1 MVEDRDFIKEKF
13 SKNLNEGLTPVN
25 LSFLSSIGP
34 YQNLNCLYSLGTMY
48 QFGEKYSLYQ
58 IPSLI
63 RVLLDQ
69 GGHIDGLL
77 SRQLYD
83 RSPGLELC
91 YILRW
96 EKDEKDIVIFDLK
109 DNEHFDEERFSGKIQ
124 LMKDDILQMFKN
136 LKMSM
141 NFIR

>member
-1 MVEDRDFIKEKF
+1 MVEETDFIKEKF
-13 SKNLNEGLTPVN
+13 SKNLKEGLGPVN
-25 LSFLSSIGP
+25 FSFFGISGND
-34 YQNLNCLYSLGTMY
+34 QNFQCLYSQGTMY
-48 QFGEKYSLYQ
+48 QFGEKYSIYQ

-77 SRQLYD
+77 LRQLYD

-96 EKDEKDIVIFDLK
+96 EKTEKDVIIFDLK
-109 DNEHFDEERFSGKIQ
+109 ENEHFNETRFSEKMQ
-124 LMKDDILQMFKN
+124 EMQDEILQIIKN
-136 LKMSM
+136 LRVSM
-141 NFIR
+141 NFMK

>member
-13 SKNLNEGLTPVN
+13 SKNLKEGLEPVN
-25 LSFLSSIGP
+25 FSFFSSSGK
-34 YQNLNCLYSLGTMY
+34 YENFNCLYSQGTMY

-96 EKDEKDIVIFDLK
+96 EKEEKEIVIFDLK
-109 DNEHFDEERFSGKIQ
+109 DNEHFNEVRFSEKIESMQ
-124 LMKDDILQMFKN
+124 DEILQMIKN
-136 LKMSM
+136 LKVSM
-141 NFIR
+141 NFIK